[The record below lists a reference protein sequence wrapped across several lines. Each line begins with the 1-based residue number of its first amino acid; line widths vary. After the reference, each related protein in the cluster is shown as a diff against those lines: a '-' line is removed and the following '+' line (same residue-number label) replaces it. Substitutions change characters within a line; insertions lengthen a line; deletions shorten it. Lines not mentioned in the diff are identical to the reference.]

1 MKVMESYEFVIGLT
15 NATIVTIVYPIV
27 TIVALILGPFLAA
40 WWLSWRDK
48 KSAAK
53 SQKIAV
59 FQTLMIFRT
68 EGISPSDRRVEAI
81 NILPIVFHDVT
92 KVRED
97 WKQYIHHLYS
107 NGPYLE
113 PLSDHAYEQRGHLL
127 YQNILQGISK
137 HLKYKFSDMDL
148 LHGYTRQ
155 SNARLLYN
163 EQVIREGLVNL
174 LRDGKPLPIA
184 VKEFPQPGLHPPAF
198 PPLGSLSQRLK

>member
-1 MKVMESYEFVIGLT
+1 MKVTELADGLT

-48 KSAAK
+48 KAAAK

-97 WKQYIHHLYS
+97 WRQYINHLYM
-107 NGPYLE
+107 NGPDLE
-113 PLSDHAYEQRGHLL
+113 PLSDHDSTKKGHLL

-137 HLKYKFSDMDL
+137 HLKYKFTDDDL
-148 LHGYTRQ
+148 FHGYTPQ
-155 SNARLLYN
+155 SYANTLHN
-163 EQVIREGLVNL
+163 EQVIREGLVDL
-174 LRDGKPLPIA
+174 LRNGKPLPLAI
-184 VKEFPQPGLHPPAF
+184 KEFPQPALHPPALASF
-198 PPLGSLSQRLK
+198 GALSQPLK

>member
-1 MKVMESYEFVIGLT
+1 MKVTELADGLT
-15 NATIVTIVYPIV
+15 NATIVTIFYPIV

-40 WWLSWRDK
+40 WWLSRRDK
-48 KSAAK
+48 KAAAK

-81 NILPIVFHDVT
+81 NILPIVFHDVK

-97 WKQYIHHLYS
+97 WRQYINHLYS
-107 NGPYLE
+107 NGPNLE

-137 HLKYKFSDMDL
+137 HLKYKFTDDDL
-148 LHGYTRQ
+148 FHGYTPQ
-155 SNARLLYN
+155 SNANLLYN

-184 VKEFPQPGLHPPAF
+184 VKEFPQPGLHPPA
-198 PPLGSLSQRLK
+198 LGSLSQRLKYP